1 MTRKNENIQQGR
13 YLENIAICVFMTFS
27 KCFPFRS
34 GREILT
40 LAF

>member
-1 MTRKNENIQQGR
+1 MTRKNENIGQELC
-13 YLENIAICVFMTFS
+13 LEKIIISVFIIFS